1 MRSLPATGLAEAHA
15 VYGISLDPVSARLAV
30 ISQLAAIS
38 PNRSLRGGGL
48 LFKQAGWN
56 RAPDGQTFWDG
67 GGWYVHIVWHEDGK
81 RCEREA
87 TGATPEEALTCLEQA
102 LLAEIQDPD
111 TLTAARAAVVAARES
126 REEIPPNLRRPE
138 V

>member
-30 ISQLAAIS
+30 IS
-38 PNRSLRGGGL
+38 
-48 LFKQAGWN
+48 
-56 RAPDGQTFWDG
+56 
-67 GGWYVHIVWHEDGK
+67 VWHEDGK